1 MEGFTMTDK
10 NKRTLNEILAD
21 YQKIENDLIN
31 NNGELTEDIESVL
44 NVNELQL
51 GEKLNG
57 YEHFVRYLKSK
68 IDYLKSM
75 EEHYSKRRKSLENS
89 ILRCKA
95 SMTNALVITNT
106 TKVKTEDFNFT
117 LGESKKWSINID
129 LLDQDKKLILI
140 DQGLAENIFKP
151 KLKDIKTHFSELK
164 TEDIPEWVNI
174 ELSDYIKVR

>member
-1 MEGFTMTDK
+1 MADK
-10 NKRTLNEILAD
+10 KKRTLNEILED

-31 NNGELTEDIESVL
+31 NNGELTEEIETVL
-44 NVNELQL
+44 DVNELEL
-51 GEKLNG
+51 GDKLNG

-106 TKVKTEDFNFT
+106 AKVKTEDFNFS
-117 LGESKKWSINID
+117 LGESKKWSINFD
-129 LLDQDKKLILI
+129 LLDENKKTSLI
-140 DQGLAENIFKP
+140 DEGLAENIFKP
-151 KLKDIKTHFSELK
+151 KLKDIKAYFTDSK
-164 TEDIPEWVNI
+164 NKDMPEWINI
-174 ELSDYIKVR
+174 ESTDYIKVR

>member
-1 MEGFTMTDK
+1 MVDK
-10 NKRTLNEILAD
+10 NKRTLNQILED

-31 NNGELTEDIESVL
+31 NNGELTEELESVL
-44 NVNELQL
+44 NVNESEL
-51 GEKLNG
+51 GDKLNG

-106 TKVKTEDFNFT
+106 EKVKTEDFNFSI
-117 LGESKKWSINID
+117 GKSNKWTINID
-129 LLDQDKKLILI
+129 LLDENKKTSLI

-151 KLKDIKTHFSELK
+151 KLKDIKVEYAKSK
-164 TEDIPEWVNI
+164 NEDMPEWINI
-174 ELSDYIKVR
+174 ESSDYIKVR

>member
-151 KLKDIKTHFSELK
+151 KLKDIKIHFSESK
-164 TEDIPEWVNI
+164 TEDIPEWINI
-174 ELSDYIKVR
+174 ESSDYIKVR